1 MKLKS
6 FFSKWSRTIHRWIGL
21 YFAVIVLLYLAEFF
35 ILPIAYSDGLPTVDG
50 APPIHKTVEGASLSF
65 DQALQ
70 MFGNQTPQGV
80 RLVDDIDAISYLPHA
95 GLYQF
100 EDRDRY
106 FEWYLDAQTGE
117 LLKYGFKADLFLED
131 KGILGWL
138 NPTIHT
144 IIEFPML
151 LLLVSLAISGIYLFA
166 MPFLARR
173 GEINSETNALPGSD
187 PSTHQEVA
195 PCD

>member
-1 MKLKS
+1 M
-6 FFSKWSRTIHRWIGL
+6 

-50 APPIHKTVEGASLSF
+50 TPPIHKTTEGASLSF
-65 DQALQ
+65 DQA
-70 MFGNQTPQGV
+70 FQTFINHTPEGV
-80 RLVDDIDAISYLPHA
+80 RSVEDIDAISYLPHV

-106 FEWYLDAQTGE
+106 FEWYVDAQTGE
-117 LLKYGFKADLFLED
+117 LLKYGFKTDLFLED

-138 NPTIHT
+138 NPTVHT

-166 MPFLARR
+166 MPFLTRR
-173 GEINSETNALPGSD
+173 GEINAETNALTSPD
-187 PSTHQEVA
+187 PSIHQEAA